1 MKDRVAQLTA
11 SRKQLLQ
18 QMPDLS
24 TVLPGSLLSRM
35 VRCNK
40 PGCRFCEKGKGKGLD
55 PRADRRPIEFAAAAT
70 QGRDGYAGQ
79 FQRKDR
85 PAQIRQAAFDVL
97 ELGRVAPMIFG
108 GEVEDL
114 LGVGVAD
121 FHRHYLAGTEL
132 AGGATALV
140 LGEHPGVLVL
150 ELERQ
155 AGTHHAMGVGRVDN
169 GLDIGGENIAGEEF
183 DHNFTLFST
192 EKASGSSAASLPWPL
207 GGQPRL
213 GFGELVGARLRCSS
227 CHGCC
232 ACLSPER

>member
-1 MKDRVAQLTA
+1 MFCCFLLHPRLSCVIFHCMEMKDKNAQLTA

-55 PRADRRPIEFAAAAT
+55 PRADRLPIEFAAAAT

-79 FQRKDR
+79 LQRKDR

-108 GEVEDL
+108 GEVED
-114 LGVGVAD
+114 
-121 FHRHYLAGTEL
+121 R
-132 AGGATALV
+132 
-140 LGEHPGVLVL
+140 
-150 ELERQ
+150 
-155 AGTHHAMGVGRVDN
+155 
-169 GLDIGGENIAGEEF
+169 
-183 DHNFTLFST
+183 
-192 EKASGSSAASLPWPL
+192 
-207 GGQPRL
+207 
-213 GFGELVGARLRCSS
+213 
-227 CHGCC
+227 
-232 ACLSPER
+232 